1 MNKQANTM
9 SEEEKKLPEEKE
21 TQQVAPPRA
30 AEKHSDD
37 STLSF
42 DAARRKR
49 KDELDP
55 TKDTAVLSRNNPAL
69 RRAISAAG
77 GDPDA
82 PLNTTTLGDK
92 QEVILLIRGMVE
104 RVVME
109 EGVIYKLGR
118 FEIGTAAEDEIDL
131 TPYGAMDRGV
141 SRVHAQLHL
150 AEGKVYITDLGSTN
164 GTYITG
170 NRLEANTPSVLRKG
184 DELLLGRLA
193 VQVLFR

>member
-1 MNKQANTM
+1 M
-9 SEEEKKLPEEKE
+9 SEEEKKLTEEKE
-21 TQQVAPPRA
+21 TQQVPASA
-30 AEKHSDD
+30 AVDKQSDD

-42 DAARRKR
+42 DAARRRR
-49 KDELDP
+49 KDEIDP

-69 RRAISAAG
+69 RRALNAAG
-77 GDPDA
+77 VDEDA
-82 PLNTTTLGDK
+82 PLNTTTLGEK

-109 EGVIYKLGR
+109 AGIIYKLGR
-118 FEIGTAAEDEIDL
+118 FEIGTAGEDEIDL

-141 SRVHAQLHL
+141 SRVHSQLHL
-150 AEGKVYITDLGSTN
+150 EEGKVYITDLGSTN
-164 GTYITG
+164 GTYISGT
-170 NRLEANTPSVLRKG
+170 RLEANTPTVLRKG

>member
-1 MNKQANTM
+1 M
-9 SEEEKKLPEEKE
+9 SDEEKKISTESTESTEKE
-21 TQQVAPPRA
+21 TQQIPSARA
-30 AEKHSDD
+30 ADNPSDD
-37 STLSF
+37 STFSF
-42 DAARRKR
+42 DASRRRRK
-49 KDELDP
+49 EEIDP
-55 TKDTAVLSRNNPAL
+55 AKDTAVLSRNNPAL
-69 RRAISAAG
+69 RRALNAAG
-77 GDPDA
+77 ADADA

-109 EGVIYKLGR
+109 EGIIYKLGR

-150 AEGKVYITDLGSTN
+150 EDGKVYITDLGSTN
-164 GTYITG
+164 GTYIMT
-170 NRLEANTPSVLRKG
+170 NRLEANTPTVLRKG

>member
-1 MNKQANTM
+1 M
-9 SEEEKKLPEEKE
+9 SEEKE
-21 TQQVAPPRA
+21 SQQVPEVPAPQEA
-30 AEKHSDD
+30 VENKHSDD
-37 STLSF
+37 STFSF
-42 DAARRKR
+42 DAARRRR
-49 KDELDP
+49 KDEIDP

-69 RRAISAAG
+69 RRALNAAG
-77 GDPDA
+77 ADEDA

-109 EGVIYKLGR
+109 TGIIYKLGR
-118 FEIGTAAEDEIDL
+118 FEIGTAGEDEIDL

-141 SRVHAQLHL
+141 SRVHSQLHL
-150 AEGKVYITDLGSTN
+150 EAGKVYITDLGSTN
-164 GTYITG
+164 GTYISGT
-170 NRLEANTPSVLRKG
+170 RLEANTPTVLRKG